1 MSELKA
7 GSVQSP
13 LPVQPIMT
21 MGWVERGCWLE
32 GRGERRHISL
42 DRPSFVLRSAAKWP
56 IDFSAPAASRL
67 PSRLRYRSPCRG
79 AVYARDELR
88 TTEKNNF
95 HGADHQQ

>member
-32 GRGERRHISL
+32 GKGAREGGECAAAIFHLIA
-42 DRPSFVLRSAAKWP
+42 LRSAAKCP
-56 IDFSAPAASRL
+56 IDFSAPTAAAASRL
-67 PSRLRYRSPCRG
+67 ASNIDRP
-79 AVYARDELR
+79 ARDYLR
-88 TTEKNNF
+88 SINK
-95 HGADHQQ
+95 

>member
-32 GRGERRHISL
+32 GRGVRRHISL

-56 IDFSAPAASRL
+56 IDFSAPAASRR
-67 PSRLRYRSPCRG
+67 RLASGIDRPA